1 MTSSAS
7 SINYAFGYSPPA
19 GKLNN
24 QITQEQAVETPIP
37 QVQQVPAFNSNVNR
51 ISSISFNNNY
61 MPPANVNDS
70 GFDNSISPLNT
81 HTFNVPNM
89 HQFQGI
95 GGYSQSMLS
104 SVQQISALRDKCL
117 RCNNQVYALERIGPI
132 KGNIYHKICFKC
144 LTCDRQLDLKTYYT
158 NQINLEDRQIYCRT
172 HAPKTGKGVFGS
184 DNVYIQTILNAP
196 KLDVMQKVDNK
207 PKVIYYLYYLK
218 EFIYLLTSIL
228 KFAFII

>member
-7 SINYAFGYSPPA
+7 SLNYAFDYSPPS
-19 GKLNN
+19 GKLN
-24 QITQEQAVETPIP
+24 QQQQQQQEIINE
-37 QVQQVPAFNSNVNR
+37 NSNINR
-51 ISSISFNNNY
+51 ISTISFNNNNY
-61 MPPANVNDS
+61 VSTNPDS
-70 GFDNSISPLNT
+70 GFDNSVSINNNNQNINNNNNNNFHL
-81 HTFNVPNM
+81 PNM

-95 GGYSQSMLS
+95 GGYSVSMLS
-104 SVQQISALRDKCL
+104 SAQQISALRDKCL
-117 RCNNQVYALERIGPI
+117 RCSNQVYALERIGPI

-207 PKVIYYLYYLK
+207 PKVR
-218 EFIYLLTSIL
+218 IL
-228 KFAFII
+228 IFVFFHQNH